1 MGWALRTIRLLLLA
15 RNDGDWWQSLRQ
27 HDTALAQ
34 WLDATP
40 PYELPTLADTEAQ
53 RRAVFEEAAVAFA
66 AVRRR
71 ACPDGVSRSFADARV
86 GRALYL
92 HMAALA
98 AADGLPFEAST
109 VMTTVLDHEERFWDA
124 APQALDDPG
133 LWPVLEQAAREL
145 LLAQSSDWQ
154 FIIST
159 GAAGDYATKR
169 FVEHCEALARLLAAL
184 EDPGHDRQAALT
196 LAAELALIDGPFPD
210 LIGAIAAASDV
221 VDP

>member
-1 MGWALRTIRLLLLA
+1 MLWPL
-15 RNDGDWWQSLRQ
+15 
-27 HDTALAQ
+27 
-34 WLDATP
+34 
-40 PYELPTLADTEAQ
+40 
-53 RRAVFEEAAVAFA
+53 
-66 AVRRR
+66 
-71 ACPDGVSRSFADARV
+71 
-86 GRALYL
+86 
-92 HMAALA
+92 
-98 AADGLPFEAST
+98 
-109 VMTTVLDHEERFWDA
+109 EERFWDA
-124 APQALDDPG
+124 VPQALDDPG